1 MALDPPLVR
10 QNQDRLKQLRAFCSA
25 ARLQGISRAAEHV
38 RLSQPAV
45 SRLVRTLE
53 KELAVELFER
63 SGPRIALTPAG
74 ERLYRLA
81 TPLVEGMD
89 RLPGTFAE
97 LHRGVASGDLDIATG
112 QTSAAFVLPGY
123 LKRFHERYPGI
134 RVNVRVGSGSERLR
148 WLRAYEVD
156 IAFGAVDAPP
166 PDLEFHRL
174 FSSGTLLITPEDHPL
189 AGRES
194 VDIHEAAPYPA
205 IAYASGQ
212 YVRQFGDLYLR
223 QYGVVANVVLEVD
236 GWNVIKLFVQ
246 AGLGIALVPDLCIS
260 DRDRVW
266 SIPFDQYLPLRMYGA
281 LTRRDGIL
289 SLAARQFMQ
298 IVDSGPPAGGS

>member
-1 MALDPPLVR
+1 MALDPPLIR
-10 QNQDRLKQLRAFCSA
+10 QEQDRLKQLRAFCSA

-38 RLSQPAV
+38 CLSQPAV

-63 SGPRIALTPAG
+63 RGPRIALTLAG

-89 RLPGTFAE
+89 RLPGAFTE
-97 LHRGVASGDLDIATG
+97 LHRGVASGDLDIAAG

-134 RVNVRVGSGSERLR
+134 RVNVRVGSGSERLK

-156 IAFGAVDAPP
+156 IVFSAVDAPP

-174 FSSGTLLITPEDHPL
+174 FSSGNVLITPEDHPL

-205 IAYASGQ
+205 IAHAPGQ
-212 YVRQFGDLYLR
+212 YIRQLGDLFLR
-223 QYGVVANVVLEVD
+223 QYGIVANVVLEVD
-236 GWNVIKLFVQ
+236 GWNVIKLYVQ
-246 AGLGIALVPDLCIS
+246 AGLGISLVPDLCIS

-266 SIPFDQYLPLRMYGA
+266 SIPFDQYFPSRMYGT
-281 LTRRDGIL
+281 LRRRDDIL
-289 SLAARQFMQ
+289 SLAARQFMR
-298 IVDSGPPAGGS
+298 IVDPSPPADKP

>member
-1 MALDPPLVR
+1 MALDPPHIR
-10 QNQDRLKQLRAFCSA
+10 QEQDRLKQLRAFCSA

-38 RLSQPAV
+38 CLSQPTV

-81 TPLVEGMD
+81 APLVEGMD
-89 RLPGTFAE
+89 RLPGTFTE
-97 LHRGVASGDLDIATG
+97 LHRGVASGDLDIAAG
-112 QTSAAFVLPGY
+112 QTFAAFVLPGY

-134 RVNVRVGSGSERLR
+134 RVNVRVESGSERLR
-148 WLRAYEVD
+148 WLRAYKVD

-194 VDIHEAAPYPA
+194 VDIHEAASYPA
-205 IAYASGQ
+205 IAPASGH
-212 YVRQFGDLYLR
+212 RRFGDPFLR

-236 GWNVIKLFVQ
+236 RLNVIKLFVQ

-260 DRDRVW
+260 VRDRVW
-266 SIPFDQYLPLRMYGA
+266 SIPFDQYFPSRMYGT
-281 LTRRDGIL
+281 LRRRDDIL
-289 SLAARQFMQ
+289 SLAARQFMR
-298 IVDSGPPAGGS
+298 IVNPSPLADKQ